1 MKSFLKRIHQ
11 DNRGFTLVEL
21 IVAIAIMAILVA
33 IVVPNVTGLIGYG
46 QTEGANEE
54 ASIVQ
59 TAMDCMMAKESLA
72 SVAATAN
79 LSDMSTFPTGNGL
92 YPDYL
97 RDTTSKGTY
106 SCSTTGLVTQEA
118 TGY

>member
-1 MKSFLKRIHQ
+1 MKSLLKRIHR

-21 IVAIAIMAILVA
+21 LVAIALIAILVA
-33 IVVPNVTGLIGYG
+33 IVMPNITGLIGYG
-46 QTEGANEE
+46 QTEGANAEK
-54 ASIVQ
+54 SVVQ
-59 TAMDCMMAKESLA
+59 TAMDTMMAKEGLA
-72 SVAATAN
+72 SVTATAN
-79 LSDMSTFPTGNGL
+79 ETDMSVFPTGSGL

-97 RDTTSKGTY
+97 RSGTTTGTY